1 VKVAQT
7 PKSPWW
13 IGSAINLTALALA
26 AATTYLYLLG
36 VKHEFLFKLPKFLWA
51 LFDYF
56 GMKGLMTACFVLFFA
71 VWWVVALI
79 VAAKLY
85 PAVLPPENNIGIGSK
100 ALVGRRPQSPAP
112 IARPACVNAS
122 AKSISGDA
130 QPNETSR

>member
-1 VKVAQT
+1 MKAAQT
-7 PKSPWW
+7 PKPPWW

-36 VKHEFLFKLPKFLWA
+36 VKREFLFKLPKFLWA

-56 GMKGLMTACFVLFFA
+56 GMKGLTTACFVLFFA
-71 VWWVVALI
+71 AWWVVALI

-85 PAVLPPENNIGIGSK
+85 PAVLPPEIGIDIGSK
-100 ALVGRRPQSPAP
+100 ALVGHRQQSRVS
-112 IARPACVNAS
+112 IARPARVNAS

-130 QPNETSR
+130 QPSETLR

>member
-1 VKVAQT
+1 MKAAQT
-7 PKSPWW
+7 PKPPWW

-71 VWWVVALI
+71 AWWVVALI

-85 PAVLPPENNIGIGSK
+85 PAVLRPEKNIGIGSK
-100 ALVGRRPQSPAP
+100 ALVGRWQQSRVP
-112 IARPACVNAS
+112 IARPARVNAS
-122 AKSISGDA
+122 AKSTSGDA
-130 QPNETSR
+130 QPSETLR